1 MEPLEPE
8 ASTKLYI
15 GNLFYELTQ
24 RDVEE
29 EFSKFGPIEQCS
41 VKKGYA
47 FVHYEQLQDAET
59 AVQEMNDKELG
70 GRRLRVA
77 FAVSSGFPPRRF
89 DGPPPPQS
97 QAQAPPPMKH
107 RSPRFGG
114 NVSANL
120 FVANI
125 PSHIKMSQL
134 DQAFAQFGEV
144 KNVKILPQARADA
157 PMSAFVDYADVEA
170 AQKAHSATIMVAGQ
184 HLRTDYNFRKSKN
197 GEGPRRMSRGSFDGP
212 GGYDNEREGG
222 RPRYDSFDSQSGRKS
237 YAPRHATVVTPRRE
251 AKSPRACVNAPVTMV
266 MIERTYDVPMPN
278 DHRNSRSLGAMR
290 TGSIVRE
297 AMSEFPVNMEGGTS
311 LRRISVATV
320 DPR

>member
-24 RDVEE
+24 RDVEA

-97 QAQAPPPMKH
+97 QAPPPPPPMKLH
-107 RSPRFGG
+107 SPRFGG

-157 PMSAFVDYADVEA
+157 PMSAFVDYADVGV
-170 AQKAHSATIMVAGQ
+170 AQKAHSATIIVAGQ
-184 HLRTDYNFRKSKN
+184 HLRTDYNFRKYVDKN
-197 GEGPRRMSRGSFDGP
+197 YFFFKGFFGLLWFDG
-212 GGYDNEREGG
+212 DEFV
-222 RPRYDSFDSQSGRKS
+222 DF
-237 YAPRHATVVTPRRE
+237 
-251 AKSPRACVNAPVTMV
+251 
-266 MIERTYDVPMPN
+266 
-278 DHRNSRSLGAMR
+278 
-290 TGSIVRE
+290 GSVQK
-297 AMSEFPVNMEGGTS
+297 
-311 LRRISVATV
+311 
-320 DPR
+320 

>member
-24 RDVEE
+24 RDVEA

-97 QAQAPPPMKH
+97 QAPPPPPPMKLH
-107 RSPRFGG
+107 T
-114 NVSANL
+114 
-120 FVANI
+120 
-125 PSHIKMSQL
+125 
-134 DQAFAQFGEV
+134 
-144 KNVKILPQARADA
+144 RADA
-157 PMSAFVDYADVEA
+157 PMSAFVDYADVGA
-170 AQKAHSATIMVAGQ
+170 AQKAHSATIIVAGQ
-184 HLRTDYNFRKSKN
+184 HLRTDYNFRKLLW
-197 GEGPRRMSRGSFDGP
+197 FDG
-212 GGYDNEREGG
+212 DEFV
-222 RPRYDSFDSQSGRKS
+222 DF
-237 YAPRHATVVTPRRE
+237 
-251 AKSPRACVNAPVTMV
+251 
-266 MIERTYDVPMPN
+266 
-278 DHRNSRSLGAMR
+278 
-290 TGSIVRE
+290 GS
-297 AMSEFPVNMEGGTS
+297 MQK
-311 LRRISVATV
+311 
-320 DPR
+320 